1 MNTEDKSWMYE
12 MERREERND
21 VDTQNVVGVGK
32 TEKISVAE
40 KIVLIGMRG
49 VELFHAPDNTAYGA
63 VSLDNGGTAIY
74 PVNSNQMKS
83 LLNQRYYKE
92 TRKVPS
98 SEAMKGAVNVLI
110 GRAVHE
116 CNEYLLSNRVA
127 WKDGNIVYDMS
138 NPLYET
144 VTISK
149 DGWTISQEKYP
160 MFRRHNHQ
168 IPQYM
173 PTGGGNVDK
182 IFDIVNVHKTDRLM
196 TLVHLVA
203 SLVPDIPH
211 AAPNICG
218 EQGSAKST
226 ASKIFKALVDPSVID
241 TAKMPANED
250 RMHQMLSHHWYLV
263 FDNVSYIQDWQ
274 SDIFCSGITG
284 QATAVRTLYS
294 DDDDTIFKYKMC
306 IGFNGIS
313 YLATRSDL
321 LDRSFTLQL
330 EPINDDRRM
339 SEEDVIEQFAGMR
352 AEILGAMFD
361 ALSYAIKIYPTV
373 EMASMPRMADFAKW
387 GCAIAE
393 GLGYTQKDFIDAY
406 YAKIE
411 ESNMNAI
418 EANPVAELIMA
429 LMKHNDVWEGSPTEL
444 WQELLAILSNDGM
457 RREDVRSMKSASAL
471 GKSRDRIAPNLR
483 RIGIDWQK
491 PDRAMNRRGYRIIKT
506 KTYKNGN
513 PTPPMTRYDTY
524 DTCAPYLD
532 TFERDG
538 IESNAH
544 TIRSASVIPVIP
556 VIDSEKKVYTSDM
569 DSKLKHAV
577 GKAVAKSDTMGAEIS
592 TIVECYPGSI
602 TSTEIREMLEER
614 GKSLGIKERYGKWY
628 V

>member
-1 MNTEDKSWMYE
+1 MSTEDQTWMDE
-12 MERREERND
+12 MARREDHSD
-21 VDTQNVVGVGK
+21 VDTQNKIVGNK
-32 TEKISVAE
+32 TEKTSVAE

-49 VELFHAPDNTAYGA
+49 VELFHTPDNTAYGA

-92 TRKVPS
+92 SRKVPS

-110 GRAVHE
+110 GRAIHE
-116 CNEYLLSNRVA
+116 CEEYLLSNRVA
-127 WKDGNIVYDMS
+127 WKDGDIVYDMTNS
-138 NPLYET
+138 MYET
-144 VTISK
+144 VTISR
-149 DGWTISQEKYP
+149 DGWGISQEKHP

-168 IPQYM
+168 IPQDT
-173 PTGGGNVDK
+173 PVRGGDVSK
-182 IFDIVNVHKTDRLM
+182 IFDIVNVHAADRLM

-250 RMHQMLSHHWYLV
+250 RMHQMLSHHWYLI

-330 EPINDDRRM
+330 EPINDDRRI
-339 SEEDVIEQFAGMR
+339 SEEDVIKQFAEMR

-361 ALSYAIKIYPTV
+361 ALSHAIKVYPTV
-373 EMASMPRMADFAKW
+373 EMATMPRMADFAKW

-393 GLGYTQKDFIDAY
+393 GLGYSQKEFIDAY
-406 YAKIE
+406 YTKIA

-418 EANPVAELIMA
+418 EANPVAELIMT
-429 LMKHNDVWEGSPTEL
+429 LMKQHDVWEGSPTEL
-444 WQELLAILSNDGM
+444 WQELLAILGNDGM
-457 RREDVRSMKSASAL
+457 RREDVRSMKSAAAL

-491 PDRAMNRRGYRIIKT
+491 PDRATNRRGYRIIKT
-506 KTYKNGN
+506 N
-513 PTPPMTRYDTY
+513 PHENRSRTPPMTGDDGYDR
-524 DTCAPYLD
+524 CAPYLD
-532 TFERDG
+532 TFGKDS
-538 IESNAH
+538 IESSAH
-544 TIRSASVIPVIP
+544 TIRSTPVIPVIT
-556 VIDSEKKVYTSDM
+556 VIDSEKKIYTSDT
-569 DSKLKHAV
+569 DSKLKQAV
-577 GKAVAKSDTMGAEIS
+577 GKAIAKFNPKIS
-592 TIVECYPGSI
+592 A
-602 TSTEIREMLEER
+602 
-614 GKSLGIKERYGKWY
+614 
-628 V
+628 

>member
-1 MNTEDKSWMYE
+1 
-12 MERREERND
+12 
-21 VDTQNVVGVGK
+21 
-32 TEKISVAE
+32 
-40 KIVLIGMRG
+40 
-49 VELFHAPDNTAYGA
+49 
-63 VSLDNGGTAIY
+63 
-74 PVNSNQMKS
+74 
-83 LLNQRYYKE
+83 
-92 TRKVPS
+92 
-98 SEAMKGAVNVLI
+98 
-110 GRAVHE
+110 
-116 CNEYLLSNRVA
+116 
-127 WKDGNIVYDMS
+127 
-138 NPLYET
+138 
-144 VTISK
+144 
-149 DGWTISQEKYP
+149 
-160 MFRRHNHQ
+160 
-168 IPQYM
+168 
-173 PTGGGNVDK
+173 
-182 IFDIVNVHKTDRLM
+182 
-196 TLVHLVA
+196 
-203 SLVPDIPH
+203 
-211 AAPNICG
+211 
-218 EQGSAKST
+218 
-226 ASKIFKALVDPSVID
+226 
-241 TAKMPANED
+241 
-250 RMHQMLSHHWYLV
+250 
-263 FDNVSYIQDWQ
+263 
-274 SDIFCSGITG
+274 
-284 QATAVRTLYS
+284 
-294 DDDDTIFKYKMC
+294 MC

-373 EMASMPRMADFAKW
+373 EMAAMPRMADFAKW

-457 RREDVRSMKSASAL
+457 RREDIRSMKSASAL

-506 KTYKNGN
+506 KNYKNGN
-513 PTPPMTRYDTY
+513 PTPSMTRDDTY

-532 TFERDG
+532 TFEKDG

-544 TIRSASVIPVIP
+544 TIRSTSVIPVIS

-577 GKAVAKSDTMGAEIS
+577 GKAIAKSDTIGAEIGI
-592 TIVECYPGSI
+592 IVECYPGSI
-602 TSTEIREMLEER
+602 SSSEIREMLEER
-614 GKSLGIKERYGKWY
+614 GESLGMSERYGKWY